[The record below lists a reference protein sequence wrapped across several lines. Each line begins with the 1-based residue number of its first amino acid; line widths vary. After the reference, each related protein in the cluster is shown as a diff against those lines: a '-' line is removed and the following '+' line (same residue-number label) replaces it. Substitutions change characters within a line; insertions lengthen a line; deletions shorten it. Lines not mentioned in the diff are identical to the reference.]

1 MGPSLT
7 VYENTSINFVDTNP
21 LASQIERLW
30 RTDFADVPSICD
42 TKTSR
47 EDRIAR
53 SCMEDKLKFVDG
65 HYELPLLWKIDHRE
79 LPCNQKVAENRLR
92 QLKRRLLKDDT
103 LRQKYIQTM
112 NDYVDKRYARIADSP
127 RSPNI
132 YPTKWLL
139 PHHPVINPK
148 KPDKLR
154 IVFDCASKSEGLSL
168 NDALMSGPDLVN
180 SLVGVLTRFRRKN
193 IAIIA
198 DIESMF
204 HQIRVKPEDR
214 AYLRFLWWVDG
225 DLSTQPVE
233 HEMTVHLFGAP
244 SSPSCAAFCL
254 LQTAKD
260 FGAEYDSKI
269 LEIVKRDFYVDDCL
283 SSCKNDN
290 DAVST
295 VMQLRSLLSKG
306 GFKLTKWMSNS
317 KVVLNSLPESERC
330 KQLRSRVLDDGVS
343 NRILGVYW
351 NALSDEFGCKIDIPD
366 REFTRRGILSAL
378 SSLFDPLGFWAP
390 VTLTAKLLLQDL
402 CRKKIG
408 WDDPVCERDANSWAN
423 WLNQIHLLENL
434 KICRCLEPLDFG
446 RVSRSDVHIF
456 ADASNNGYSA
466 VAYLR
471 LIDEHSRVHC
481 AFLMGKSRLAPIKPV
496 SVPRLELTAA
506 VLAVRLGA
514 IIRKELDLSLRQCVF
529 WADST
534 AILQSI
540 RNSSKR
546 FTTFV
551 ANRLTT
557 IEQNCDISNWR
568 YVPTK
573 LNPADDGSRGVSV
586 DRFLNRDRWLRGPD
600 FLWLDER
607 DWPIDPVSMP
617 DPPLEFQP
625 SEHIPVQ
632 INLTDCLN
640 ENSETVSATDRLIQ
654 RYSSWTRLRRAT
666 AWLMRY
672 KLFLL
677 MRVSKTA
684 NNPNVG
690 PLTLS
695 ELRFSET
702 QLVKYVQWQMFPK
715 VMEMLGCGIVIWNK
729 SNCSRALRKLSPVMD
744 SYGVMR
750 VGGRLDNAS
759 IPYESKH
766 PAILPNEHHL
776 TSLLIIKCHIEV
788 GHSGMS
794 HTWTTLRQTYWVLKG
809 GAAVRKV
816 IGKCIFCRKRNA
828 HVGEQIMSDLP
839 AARLYD
845 NVRAF
850 SYVGV
855 DFFGPMTVKQGRSQV
870 KVYGCLFTCLSIRA
884 VHIELASS
892 LSTDDFIDALR
903 RFTGRR
909 GRPVHIYCDNG
920 SNFVG
925 ACRELKESISK
936 WNEQSIAN
944 YLRQRDV
951 EFNFN
956 PPYASHMGGVFE
968 RMIKSTKRILS
979 VLLTGQSITH
989 EKLETLLVEV
999 ESILNSRP
1007 ITPVIMDHSAD
1018 EPLTPNHL
1026 LLVGSSPNVSPGVF
1040 TKRDCYV
1047 RQRWRQVQYLADE
1060 FWRRWIKE
1068 YLPTITQ
1075 RSKWTKGRDNFKVDD
1090 IVLLVDESI
1099 PRGRWTVGR
1108 VINTF
1113 PDKHG
1118 LVRSVLVRT
1127 GTNVVRRPITK
1138 LCRFLEDQK

>member
-1 MGPSLT
+1 
-7 VYENTSINFVDTNP
+7 
-21 LASQIERLW
+21 
-30 RTDFADVPSICD
+30 
-42 TKTSR
+42 
-47 EDRIAR
+47 
-53 SCMEDKLKFVDG
+53 
-65 HYELPLLWKIDHRE
+65 
-79 LPCNQKVAENRLR
+79 
-92 QLKRRLLKDDT
+92 
-103 LRQKYIQTM
+103 
-112 NDYVDKRYARIADSP
+112 
-127 RSPNI
+127 
-132 YPTKWLL
+132 
-139 PHHPVINPK
+139 
-148 KPDKLR
+148 
-154 IVFDCASKSEGLSL
+154 
-168 NDALMSGPDLVN
+168 
-180 SLVGVLTRFRRKN
+180 
-193 IAIIA
+193 
-198 DIESMF
+198 
-204 HQIRVKPEDR
+204 
-214 AYLRFLWWVDG
+214 
-225 DLSTQPVE
+225 
-233 HEMTVHLFGAP
+233 MTVHLFGAS

-260 FGAEYDSKI
+260 FGAEYDPKI

-295 VMQLRSLLSKG
+295 VLQLRSLLSKG

-351 NALSDEFGCKIDIPD
+351 SALSDEFGCKIDIPD

-390 VTLTAKLLLQDL
+390 VTLTAKLLLQDQ

-408 WDDPVCERDANSWAN
+408 WDDPACERDANSWAN

-471 LIDEHSRVHC
+471 LIDEDSRVHC
-481 AFLMGKSRLAPIKPV
+481 AFLMGESRLAPIKPV
-496 SVPRLELTAA
+496 SVPRLELIAA

-617 DPPLEFQP
+617 NPPLEFQP

-654 RYSSWTRLRRAT
+654 RYSSWTRLCRAT

-677 MRVSKTA
+677 MRISKTA

-702 QLVKYVQWQMFPK
+702 QLVKYVQRQMFPK
-715 VMEMLGCGIVIWNK
+715 VMEMLGWGYV
-729 SNCSRALRKLSPVMD
+729 
-744 SYGVMR
+744 
-750 VGGRLDNAS
+750 
-759 IPYESKH
+759 
-766 PAILPNEHHL
+766 
-776 TSLLIIKCHIEV
+776 
-788 GHSGMS
+788 
-794 HTWTTLRQTYWVLKG
+794 TL
-809 GAAVRKV
+809 
-816 IGKCIFCRKRNA
+816 
-828 HVGEQIMSDLP
+828 
-839 AARLYD
+839 
-845 NVRAF
+845 
-850 SYVGV
+850 
-855 DFFGPMTVKQGRSQV
+855 
-870 KVYGCLFTCLSIRA
+870 
-884 VHIELASS
+884 
-892 LSTDDFIDALR
+892 
-903 RFTGRR
+903 
-909 GRPVHIYCDNG
+909 
-920 SNFVG
+920 
-925 ACRELKESISK
+925 
-936 WNEQSIAN
+936 
-944 YLRQRDV
+944 
-951 EFNFN
+951 
-956 PPYASHMGGVFE
+956 
-968 RMIKSTKRILS
+968 
-979 VLLTGQSITH
+979 
-989 EKLETLLVEV
+989 
-999 ESILNSRP
+999 
-1007 ITPVIMDHSAD
+1007 
-1018 EPLTPNHL
+1018 
-1026 LLVGSSPNVSPGVF
+1026 
-1040 TKRDCYV
+1040 
-1047 RQRWRQVQYLADE
+1047 
-1060 FWRRWIKE
+1060 
-1068 YLPTITQ
+1068 
-1075 RSKWTKGRDNFKVDD
+1075 
-1090 IVLLVDESI
+1090 
-1099 PRGRWTVGR
+1099 
-1108 VINTF
+1108 
-1113 PDKHG
+1113 
-1118 LVRSVLVRT
+1118 
-1127 GTNVVRRPITK
+1127 
-1138 LCRFLEDQK
+1138 